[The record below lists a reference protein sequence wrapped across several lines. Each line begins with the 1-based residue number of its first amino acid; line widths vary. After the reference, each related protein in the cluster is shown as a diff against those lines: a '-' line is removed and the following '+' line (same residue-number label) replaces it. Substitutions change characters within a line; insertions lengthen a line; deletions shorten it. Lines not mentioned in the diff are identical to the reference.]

1 MKRVY
6 ANFFRHRN
14 KIALILELAS
24 SNIMLFLL
32 TPQIKNTLLSRQIT
46 IPATAEHAH
55 CMAYVKH
62 LLKQHTYET
71 DESAPLCD
79 NNDVTHKNTCEC
91 NYHVCQTQE
100 EPGIKHYGGCKRESL
115 PVLCDWISCRKI
127 SRNQECLR
135 KINLKITG
143 TFILSS
149 STASL
154 TREKNNSC
162 LYLTQIKQHK
172 KNSTLQVHGIL

>member
-55 CMAYVKH
+55 FMAYVKH
-62 LLKQHTYET
+62 LLKQHTNAYVFLAQQR
-71 DESAPLCD
+71 SRLHC
-79 NNDVTHKNTCEC
+79 VTTMTSHTRTNVNTTTTS
-91 NYHVCQTQE
+91 VW
-100 EPGIKHYGGCKRESL
+100 R
-115 PVLCDWISCRKI
+115 
-127 SRNQECLR
+127 
-135 KINLKITG
+135 
-143 TFILSS
+143 
-149 STASL
+149 
-154 TREKNNSC
+154 
-162 LYLTQIKQHK
+162 K
-172 KNSTLQVHGIL
+172 KNLV

>member
-32 TPQIKNTLLSRQIT
+32 TTQIKNTLLSRQIT

-55 CMAYVKH
+55 FMAYVKH
-62 LLKQHTYET
+62 LLKQHTYAYASLAKQMSRLHCAT
-71 DESAPLCD
+71 TMTSH
-79 NNDVTHKNTCEC
+79 TITCKY

-115 PVLCDWISCRKI
+115 PVLC
-127 SRNQECLR
+127 
-135 KINLKITG
+135 G
-143 TFILSS
+143 
-149 STASL
+149 
-154 TREKNNSC
+154 
-162 LYLTQIKQHK
+162 
-172 KNSTLQVHGIL
+172 